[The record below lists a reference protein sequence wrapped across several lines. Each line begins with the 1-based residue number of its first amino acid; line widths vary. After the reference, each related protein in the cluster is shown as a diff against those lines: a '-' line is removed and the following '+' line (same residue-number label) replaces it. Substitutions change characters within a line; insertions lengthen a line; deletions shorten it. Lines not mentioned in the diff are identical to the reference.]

1 MKRRHNLFFAAALL
15 AALTST
21 ACFRADHRTI
31 TVSVPQ
37 MKSPGCYAIIQEAL
51 KSVEGIEAT
60 RPNYE
65 QRTLDVSY
73 NALRLGI
80 KNIEFVIAG
89 AGFTANDMEAP
100 AEARARLPEECR

>member
-1 MKRRHNLFFAAALL
+1 MTRLHILFALSLL
-15 AALTST
+15 AALSLT
-21 ACFRADHRTI
+21 ACFRQDHRTI
-31 TVSVPQ
+31 TVRVPQ
-37 MKSPGCYAIIQEAL
+37 MKSPDCYAIIQESI
-51 KSVEGIEAT
+51 KNVEGIEST

-89 AGFTANDMEAP
+89 AGFSANDMEAP
-100 AEARARLPEECR
+100 TDVRAKLPEGCR